1 MSEETRLH
9 DINML
14 RAEYIG
20 RIIGIVECAGR
31 VPDKKIVEELQKAVA
46 DYREAKA
53 A

>member
-1 MSEETRLH
+1 MSETERLN

-31 VPDKKIVEELQKAVA
+31 LPDRKIIEELQKAVA